1 MLYVLDGAH
10 RADHREPYSIVQDD
24 GERAKAILDNLA
36 YCGEKSREPLLNEF
50 HVQLQ
55 HDKRTVSD
63 WRAHIVSLRSS
74 PGFKTLRQSPLTG
87 RSVSKPRGYSGDAV
101 MIDCI
106 YGLDNSDAA
115 TSAGQRI
122 FEWEFASVACRSV
135 RARRGHLATLVDSV
149 PIDARILSVA
159 CGHLR
164 ELALCDSAAYRR
176 PASIVGLDQD
186 KLSIGFLGSLATP
199 CVWPILGSVKQLLR
213 NDIKLGS
220 FDLIYSAGLYDYL
233 DDRVAK
239 ALTRKLISM
248 LRPGGELRIANLTT
262 ELPDIPY
269 MEAMMDWWL
278 TYRSADDLQALVAG
292 IDGVNADSYHMSVP
306 NGMNAIA
313 WLSVE
318 KSG

>member
-1 MLYVLDGAH
+1 MLYVLDWAH
-10 RADHREPYSIVQDD
+10 RDSRREPYFIVQDD

-36 YCGEKSREPLLNEF
+36 YCDERSRETLLNEL

-55 HDKRTVSD
+55 HDKRRVAD

-74 PGFKTLRQSPLTG
+74 QGFKTLRQSPLTG

-106 YGLDNSDAA
+106 YGLEGGAAA
-115 TSAGQRI
+115 TTVGQRI
-122 FEWEFASVACRSV
+122 FDWEFASVTCRAV
-135 RARRGHLATLVDSV
+135 RARRAHLAALVDSV

-164 ELALCDSAAYRR
+164 ELELCSSAQYRR

-199 CVWPILGSVKQLLR
+199 CVWPMLGSVKQLLR
-213 NDIKLGS
+213 DDIELGG

-233 DDRVAK
+233 DDRVARV
-239 ALTRKLISM
+239 LTHKLVTM
-248 LRPGGELRIANLTT
+248 LRPGGVLRVANLTPG
-262 ELPDIPY
+262 LPDTPY

-278 TYRSADDLQALVAG
+278 TYRTADELRSLVTETE
-292 IDGVNADSYHMSVP
+292 GVNVESYHMSVP
-306 NGMNAIA
+306 NGMNSIA

-318 KSG
+318 KTA